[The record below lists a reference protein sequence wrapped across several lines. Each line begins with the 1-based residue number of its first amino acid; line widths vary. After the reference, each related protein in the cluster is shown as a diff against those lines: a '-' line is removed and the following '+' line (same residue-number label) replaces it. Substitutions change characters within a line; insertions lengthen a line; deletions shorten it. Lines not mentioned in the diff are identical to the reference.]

1 MWASHFRLQLRHAT
15 RYRAGRVLLAGDA
28 AHVHSPA
35 GGQGMNTGIQDAW
48 NLAWKLAWVTTGAA
62 DTALLDT
69 SEAER
74 RPVGRAVLRLTDRAF
89 SAATSTN
96 PVIGAAR
103 TRLAPWLLR
112 AALAARPTRARAF
125 RSVAQLAVTYRDGPL
140 SADGTRRDGRGP
152 RPGDRLPDAPVTV
165 DGRPT
170 TLQRALA
177 TPHLHLLVTGP
188 PVPAD
193 HPVTRVPHLR
203 AHHLTHE
210 AAAHAWS
217 TTPAAP
223 TAGSACE
230 PARRRTSWSARTAT
244 SPPAPT
250 VAGSTSWTDAPALV
264 RRHLTARGSHG
275 GDEGEVAPAD
285 GAHRARAAL
294 VAGAGRRG
302 PAVGELGRGGRGR
315 GVAPPGGVGGRA
327 GRAHRPGVERGPP
340 HGHGRGE
347 PREPQ
352 RRRQLAPPELPDA
365 PAPGRGHEP
374 VGLAGGVDAER
385 AALAVVLVDPDVRPA
400 PPAHPPRELELV
412 DVDGPREPREPGA
425 AADEDERAP
434 PLEQVGRVVGR

>member
-193 HPVTRVPHLR
+193 HPITRVPHLR

-223 TAGSACE
+223 TAGSVCE

-244 SPPAPT
+244 SPPAAT
-250 VAGSTSWTDAPALV
+250 VAGSTSWTDI
-264 RRHLTARGSHG
+264 S
-275 GDEGEVAPAD
+275 
-285 GAHRARAAL
+285 
-294 VAGAGRRG
+294 GAGS
-302 PAVGELGRGGRGR
+302 
-315 GVAPPGGVGGRA
+315 APP
-327 GRAHRPGVERGPP
+327 
-340 HGHGRGE
+340 
-347 PREPQ
+347 
-352 RRRQLAPPELPDA
+352 
-365 PAPGRGHEP
+365 
-374 VGLAGGVDAER
+374 
-385 AALAVVLVDPDVRPA
+385 
-400 PPAHPPRELELV
+400 
-412 DVDGPREPREPGA
+412 DGPRVTR
-425 AADEDERAP
+425 R
-434 PLEQVGRVVGR
+434 R